1 MAVVK
6 DHSTE
11 KRRQS
16 LWDFTKQFPDSIT
29 VERWLYQE
37 KVYVQSMKC
46 KAGYNMSMIEISKN
60 GHPQLVWKCT
70 HRPCEDC
77 NRQQKSLREGSF
89 FSGLKIG
96 MHQVLGIIWLY
107 LYKVE
112 MKGIR
117 DLTGASAPTVRTV
130 IHLLYRL
137 MNADIKDEYMTIG
150 GKDSDGNSIIVE
162 VDESKFGKRKSHR
175 GHRVEGVWVVGG
187 VEKTPERKL
196 FLTTV
201 EDRKKDTL
209 HLILGNYIKA
219 GSEIRTDCWKG
230 YCGLSRLS
238 GKQYRHMTV
247 NHAKEFKTVTGVHTN
262 TIEGTW
268 NGIKSLIRTR
278 HRTAPTMKYRL
289 AEFIFRRKHA
299 NDLWGGVVK
308 ALKEVSFDKF
318 AAQDDVDEEFIYT
331 EVRRECAD
339 LDHDD
344 SEFGD
349 EDGWETE
356 TKKDVSNERK
366 ECANIAKKDMSSH
379 DSEHEDDEQ
388 DGSYRLVNRKRK
400 QRRN

>member
-1 MAVVK
+1 MPVVK
-6 DHSTE
+6 DYSTE
-11 KRRQS
+11 KRR
-16 LWDFTKQFPDSIT
+16 LTIWDFTEQFPDSIT
-29 VERWLYQE
+29 VDRWLYQE
-37 KVYVQSMKC
+37 KVYVQSLKCQAGFDMK
-46 KAGYNMSMIEISKN
+46 IVEITKN
-60 GHPQLVWKCT
+60 GRPQLVWNCT
-70 HRPCEDC
+70 HAACDPCK
-77 NRQQKSLREGSF
+77 RQRKSLRDDSF
-89 FSGLKIG
+89 FSGIKIG
-96 MHQVLGIIWLY
+96 MHQVLGIVWLY

-112 MKGIR
+112 MQGIS
-117 DLTGASAPTVRTV
+117 DLTGASAPTVRSV

-137 MNADIKDEYMTIG
+137 MNADIKDEDVTIG
-150 GKDSDGNSIIVE
+150 GKDSDGNAIIVE

-196 FLTTV
+196 FVTTV

-230 YCGLSRLS
+230 YCGLSRLP
-238 GKQYRHMTV
+238 GKQYRHKTV
-247 NHAKEFKTVTGVHTN
+247 NHAKEFKTAAGVHTN

-268 NGIKSLIRTR
+268 NGIKFLIRAR

-299 NDLWGGVVK
+299 NDLWGGVIK

-331 EVRRECAD
+331 EVRRERAD

-344 SEFGD
+344 AEFG
-349 EDGWETE
+349 G
-356 TKKDVSNERK
+356 NLQ
-366 ECANIAKKDMSSH
+366 CP
-379 DSEHEDDEQ
+379 
-388 DGSYRLVNRKRK
+388 
-400 QRRN
+400 